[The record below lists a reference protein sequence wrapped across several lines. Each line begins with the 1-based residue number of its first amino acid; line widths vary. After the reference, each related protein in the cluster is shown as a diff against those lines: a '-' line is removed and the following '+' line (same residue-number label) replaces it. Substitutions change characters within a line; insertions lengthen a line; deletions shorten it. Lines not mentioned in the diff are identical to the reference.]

1 MYLVIFYGCNEYSNN
16 LNRQGKCN
24 QNHVTDSMV
33 CNFSYSDFSGKFL
46 APYRQKS
53 KRKKEFYPS

>member
-33 CNFSYSDFSGKFL
+33 CNFSYSDFPGKLL
-46 APYRQKS
+46 ATYLQKN

>member
-46 APYRQKS
+46 APYR
-53 KRKKEFYPS
+53 KKK